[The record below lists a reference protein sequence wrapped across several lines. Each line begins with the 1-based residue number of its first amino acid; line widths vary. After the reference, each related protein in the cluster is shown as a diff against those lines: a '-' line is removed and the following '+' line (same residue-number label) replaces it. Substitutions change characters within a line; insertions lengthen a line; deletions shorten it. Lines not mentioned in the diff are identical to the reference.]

1 MNEWRSQSHNSIRKL
16 LLGNVQII
24 RFGDLPRIGLNARWE
39 YVLSIIKKKKYKG
52 EYAMCVTF
60 PSGNAMNKPKANVL
74 VGT

>member
-1 MNEWRSQSHNSIRKL
+1 MRVCLVNYL
-16 LLGNVQII
+16 
-24 RFGDLPRIGLNARWE
+24 
-39 YVLSIIKKKKYKG
+39 KKKYKG